1 MYLFGTL
8 QLSAIRTTMNVVQ
21 NDSPNASNERLI
33 LQNHKIIQMIQADK
47 LLMKAKTGQRNE
59 KKCEMENIV
68 YLI

>member
-1 MYLFGTL
+1 
-8 QLSAIRTTMNVVQ
+8 MNVDQ

-47 LLMKAKTGQRNE
+47 LLRKAKTDQRNE